1 MKEARMRIAHLSV
14 MAAAALISFVAGS
27 SAIISAQPRRAPP
40 AAPAGTAPLLPLS
53 ERDLTG
59 TRESG
64 CTCTFDVG
72 RRTLV
77 QVVGNELMLRT
88 RAGRQVCRIS
98 DAQFSAL
105 SNGRADAACG
115 GLRLSLRR
123 TGRVSSHPEAD
134 SADWPASLTVGRG
147 PTRRTLAG
155 RFGCAC

>member
-1 MKEARMRIAHLSV
+1 MRIAHLSV
-14 MAAAALISFVAGS
+14 MAAAALIAFVAGS
-27 SAIISAQPRRAPP
+27 SAVTSAQPRRAPS
-40 AAPAGTAPLLPLS
+40 TAPLFPLG
-53 ERDLTG
+53 ERDLTS

-64 CTCTFDVG
+64 CTCTFDAG

-77 QVVGNELMLRT
+77 QVIGNELMLRT

-105 SNGRADAACG
+105 SNGRADTACG
-115 GLRLSLRR
+115 GLRMSLRR
-123 TGRVSSHPEAD
+123 TGRVSAHPEAD
-134 SADWPASLTVGRG
+134 SADWPASLAVGRG